1 MKSKFKKLKI
11 AILFCL
17 MAVLMAGCSSGEKE
31 GNTVV
36 KDGKKQVRIAYFP
49 NVNHA
54 QGMIVKNQKWMEE
67 ELGDDYEVSWVA
79 FNAGPAEVEALFAG
93 EIDMGYIGPV
103 PAITA
108 NVNSNGDYR
117 IIAGGANGGE
127 ALIGAKG
134 TDSSADG
141 LRGKKIAVPQKG
153 NTQHLALL
161 ALLKEK
167 GLEVGNDKEQVEV
180 VEAENADIL
189 NLLNQGA
196 VEAAL
201 IPEPWVSIL
210 LQDEDVQ
217 LLHNYDDIWQE
228 GGNPTSAVIGNQ
240 DYLKENEKVYEA
252 FMKGHEKATEYLEKN
267 REDAIGIIR
276 QEMKDVTGKELE
288 KEVLETALD
297 RMEFSVSPNENGI
310 LEFAKLSKDEGFIKK
325 EPDDLFFQK

>member
-1 MKSKFKKLKI
+1 MD
-11 AILFCL
+11 
-17 MAVLMAGCSSGEKE
+17 GCSKEKE

-36 KDGKKQVRIAYFP
+36 KDGKKQVRIGYFP

-54 QGMIVKNQKWMEE
+54 QGMIVKNKKWLEE

-93 EIDMGYIGPV
+93 EIDMGYIGPI

-108 NVNSNGDYR
+108 NVNSNGDYK

-134 TDSSADG
+134 VKPSAQG
-141 LRGKKIAVPQKG
+141 LKGKKIAVPQKG

-161 ALLKEK
+161 ALLNEKE
-167 GLEVGNDKEQVEV
+167 LEVGNGEDKVEI

-210 LQDEDVQ
+210 LQDKDVE

-228 GGNPTSAVIGNQ
+228 GGNPTSTVIGNQ
-240 DYLKENEKVYEA
+240 DYLKENGRIYEA
-252 FMKGHEKATEYLEKN
+252 FIKAHKQATEYLKENK
-267 REDAIGIIR
+267 EDAIAIIR
-276 QEMKDVTGKELE
+276 QEMKDMTGKELAE
-288 KEVLETALD
+288 DVLKTAMG
-297 RMEFSVSPNENGI
+297 RMEFSAVPNEQGI
-310 LEFAKLSKDEGFIKK
+310 LEFAKLSKEEGFIKK
-325 EPDDLFFQK
+325 EPDVLFFQK